1 MNILLDECTPRALK
15 KRLPHLAI
23 RTVQDMGWSGVK
35 NGKLLALADQQ
46 FDVFITTDK
55 NLRYQQNLAQLK
67 LAIVLLPTNR
77 VRVVIT
83 LIPKIEEVLKTIQSG
98 DFIEIAMPLNSVPFL
113 RLSTFAR
120 FGQPPPITST
130 TNSVALEL
138 CAKSSA
144 VI

>member
-35 NGKLLALADQQ
+35 NGKLLALADPQ

-55 NLRYQQNLAQLK
+55 NLRYQQNLARLK

-77 VRVVIT
+77 VLVVIA
-83 LIPKIEEVLKTIQSG
+83 LIPKIEEVLKTIQPG
-98 DFIEIAMPLNSVPFL
+98 EFIEIAMP
-113 RLSTFAR
+113 
-120 FGQPPPITST
+120 
-130 TNSVALEL
+130 
-138 CAKSSA
+138 
-144 VI
+144 

>member
-15 KRLPHLAI
+15 KRLPHLPI

-35 NGKLLALADQQ
+35 NGKLLALANPQ

-55 NLRYQQNLAQLK
+55 NLRYQQHLARLN

-77 VRVVIT
+77 VRVVIA

-98 DFIEIAMPLNSVPFL
+98 DFIEIAMP
-113 RLSTFAR
+113 
-120 FGQPPPITST
+120 
-130 TNSVALEL
+130 
-138 CAKSSA
+138 
-144 VI
+144 